1 MDNTARLKPKLT
13 YLENLLFSVFRKER
27 VFTAIISIAAV
38 LSIYTLF
45 VLLFSGVEAVFQLS
59 AAARKVVFFL
69 YIITLLTTI
78 TYILLSYVLSVN
90 KNRFDSVKYSLQI
103 GKFLPNIKDKLGN
116 AISICKNTS
125 IGVYS
130 SENLAEVNLEKV
142 YQESKTVDFN
152 VIIDVQKLKKYSA
165 IFFALLL
172 TTIMLIVLV
181 PTLSKAFN
189 RLINYNTEF
198 KNTFLNST
206 TEEEDGFIKRFYL
219 TIEYPEYTKL
229 PKKALEENNGDVVC
243 LESSIIKI
251 TVESV
256 YNLSYASILY
266 NGTETPLNISG
277 ITASGE
283 FRADKDGEYYILLKN
298 TEGKENLKR
307 KKYSIR
313 VLPDEP
319 PKITIVQPRDANYNL
334 FNEKEIELKTIIS
347 DDYGFSKLVLWF
359 RSGNNVSAAGG
370 NFNQIEIPIENK
382 DATSLEVSY
391 LWLLNFSSRGM
402 QTEYYMEVTDNS
414 GKSAKSD
421 LRKLTFAKNT
431 EVLKRFESSTREIK
445 SDFQA
450 VIDEIK
456 DLQKNINEIKKTQEE
471 NAINE
476 QRKKDLQNKVENLQ
490 KNLENAQNK
499 IDQTLNDLKQNP
511 NLSEKTLEQ
520 FMKLQELFQRINTPE
535 FRDMLRKLQEA
546 MKKSN
551 EEMKRDLDNLK
562 FDEEAFKKQL
572 EQVMELMKQ
581 IENLQKMGELTQKL
595 DDITKAQEEL
605 RKETENADKNN
616 EGKMNTLGDKQKQ
629 IQESFNKL
637 KEDMKK
643 LTENIKNTKG
653 DMSPKELEDLL
664 KKMNERKT
672 EDKMKQSSKDL
683 FKQQKELSEK
693 TQEEISKD
701 LEDFNEQMQSSLE
714 SAMSNMDTQNK
725 MMDKLKQIKKNLE
738 ELSEK
743 EQDIKDETSKL
754 DKSDKEDFNDLA
766 KDQGE
771 IQQELSK
778 NINDLMNATK
788 DGMQV
793 SPELGKELGN
803 SYNKMDKAGKD
814 LMQGEKNSAMSNQGK
829 AKESLDNA
837 AKMLGDMLDKMGKQQ
852 GKGSKG
858 DGKMGQLMQKLA
870 EIIGQQQGVNG
881 KMNKM
886 GQDGQVGRDGKG
898 GKEELSQIQKEQ
910 LDRLRIEQME
920 AQKSLEQLNE
930 EFEREQ
936 QRSGEKLLGDL
947 KEVEKE
953 MQETVR
959 QLSEYE
965 VDEKLFERQNRILSR
980 MLDARL
986 SQREKDFE
994 QKRESKPGESY
1005 SRQSP
1010 REVVI
1015 SGPRTENSLKEE
1027 LLRLEKESYYED
1039 YEKLIM
1045 EYNKLI
1051 KNR

>member
-1 MDNTARLKPKLT
+1 MDNTAGLSQKLT
-13 YLENLLFSVFRKER
+13 FLENLLFSVFRKER
-27 VFTAIISIAAV
+27 VYNTALSMIAG
-38 LSIYTLF
+38 LSIFTFLLF
-45 VLLFSGVEAVFQLS
+45 VLTGVESIFQLS
-59 AAARKVVFFL
+59 ASVRKVTFFI

-78 TYILLSYVLSVN
+78 TYIILSYILSIN
-90 KNRFDSVKYSLQI
+90 KSKFDSVKYSLRI
-103 GKFLPNIKDKLGN
+103 GKLFPNINDKLGN
-116 AISICKNTS
+116 AISICKNTDS
-125 IGVYS
+125 ETYT
-130 SENLAEVNLEKV
+130 SENLAEANLEKV
-142 YQESKTVDFN
+142 YMESTATDFN
-152 VIIDVQKLKKYSA
+152 AVIDFQKLKKH
-165 IFFALLL
+165 ITVFCVLLF
-172 TTIMLIVLV
+172 TTVMLIALV
-181 PTLSKAFN
+181 PALSKAFN
-189 RLINYNTEF
+189 RLLDYNTEF
-198 KNTFLNST
+198 NNST
-206 TEEEDGFIKRFYL
+206 LYNTGEENDGFIKSFYI
-219 TIEYPEYTKL
+219 TIKYPDYTKL
-229 PKKALEENNGDVVC
+229 PEKKLEENKGDIIC
-243 LESSIIKI
+243 LEGSMISII
-251 TVESV
+251 VESAE
-256 YNLSYASILY
+256 NLNQAAVLY
-266 NGTETPLNISG
+266 NGTAIPLNVSG
-277 ITASGE
+277 MTAAGE
-283 FRADKDGEYYILLKN
+283 FTADKNGDYYIVLKN
-298 TEGKENLKR
+298 NDGKENIKR
-307 KKYSIR
+307 KKHTVR
-313 VLPDEP
+313 VLSDEAP
-319 PKITIVQPRDANYNL
+319 TITIVQPRDANYTI
-334 FNEKEIELKTIIS
+334 FNEKELGVKSIIS
-347 DDYGFSKLVLWF
+347 DDYGFSKLVLWY
-359 RSGNNVSAAGG
+359 RSGNNVTAAGG
-370 NFNQIEIPIENK
+370 NFNQIDIPIENK
-382 DATSLEVSY
+382 DATSLEISY
-391 LWLLNFSSRGM
+391 LWILNFSAKGQ
-402 QTEYYMEVTDNS
+402 QTEYYLEVTDNS
-414 GKSAKSD
+414 GKSTKSD
-421 LRKLTFAKNT
+421 LRRLTFAKGT
-431 EVLKRFESSTREIK
+431 EVLKKTENATKEIK
-445 SDFQA
+445 SNLEA
-450 VIDEIK
+450 VLEEMK
-456 DLQKNINEIKKTQEE
+456 DLQKNINDIKKTQEE

-499 IDQTLNDLKQNP
+499 IDQTMNDLKQNP

-535 FRDMLRKLQEA
+535 FRDMLKKLQEA
-546 MKKSN
+546 MKKNN

-595 DDITKAQEEL
+595 DDMTKAQEEL
-605 RKETENADKNN
+605 RKETENTEKNN

-629 IQESFNKL
+629 IQENFNKL

-643 LTENIKNTKG
+643 LTENMKSTKG
-653 DMSPKELEDLL
+653 DMSPKDMEDLL

-672 EDKMKQSSKDL
+672 EEKMNQSSKDL
-683 FKQQKELSEK
+683 FKKQKEQSEQ
-693 TQEEISKD
+693 TQKEISED
-701 LEDFNEQMQSSLE
+701 LEEFNEQMQNSLE

-743 EQDIKDETSKL
+743 EKDLKDETSKA
-754 DKSDKEDFNDLA
+754 DKNDKDDFNDLA
-766 KDQGE
+766 KDQVE

-803 SYNKMDKAGKD
+803 SYNKMDKAGND
-814 LMQGEKNSAMSNQGK
+814 LKQGEKNSAMSNQGK

-837 AKMLGDMLDKMGKQQ
+837 AKMLGEMMDKMGKQQ
-852 GKGSKG
+852 GKGNKG

-898 GKEELSQIQKEQ
+898 GKEELSQMQKEQ

-936 QRSGEKLLGDL
+936 QKTGEKLLGDL

-965 VDEKLFERQNRILSR
+965 VDDKLFERQNKILSR

-1005 SRQSP
+1005 NRQSP

-1039 YEKLIM
+1039 YENLIM

-1051 KNR
+1051 KNK

>member
-1 MDNTARLKPKLT
+1 MDNTAGLSQKIT
-13 YLENLLFSVFRKER
+13 FLENLLFSVFRKER
-27 VFTAIISIAAV
+27 VYNTALSMTAV
-38 LSIYTLF
+38 LSIYTLL
-45 VLLFSGVEAVFQLS
+45 VLVLSSVESVFQLS
-59 AAARKVVFFL
+59 ASARKVVFFL
-69 YIITLLTTI
+69 YIITLVTTI
-78 TYILLSYVLSVN
+78 TFIILSYILSVN
-90 KNRFDSVKYSLQI
+90 KSKFDSVKYSLRI
-103 GKFLPNIKDKLGN
+103 GRLLPNINDKLGN
-116 AISICKNTS
+116 AISICKSANSGAYT
-125 IGVYS
+125 
-130 SENLAEVNLEKV
+130 SENLAEANLEKV
-142 YQESKTVDFN
+142 YKESAAVDFN
-152 VIIDVQKLKKYSA
+152 AVLDFQKLKRHTTV
-165 IFFALLL
+165 FFALLF
-172 TTIMLIVLV
+172 TTVLLIAFV

-189 RLINYNTEF
+189 RLLNYNTEF
-198 KNTFLNST
+198 NNSALYN
-206 TEEEDGFIKRFYL
+206 TEEENDGFIKLFYI
-219 TIEYPEYTKL
+219 TIKYPEYTKL
-229 PKKALEENNGDVVC
+229 PEKKLEENKGDIIC
-243 LESSIIKI
+243 LEGSIINI
-251 TVESV
+251 TVESAES
-256 YNLSYASILY
+256 LSHAAVLY
-266 NGTETPLNISG
+266 NGTEYPLSISG
-277 ITASGE
+277 MTAMGE
-283 FRADKDGEYYILLKN
+283 FTADKNGDYYIMLKN
-298 TEGKENLKR
+298 NDGKENIKR
-307 KKYSIR
+307 RKYSVRI
-313 VLPDEP
+313 LSDEAP
-319 PKITIVQPRDANYNL
+319 TITIVQPRDANYTV
-334 FNEKEIELKTIIS
+334 FNEKELELKSIIS
-347 DDYGFSKLVLWF
+347 DDYGFSKLVLWY
-359 RSGNNVSAAGG
+359 RNGSNVSAAGG
-370 NFNQIEIPIENK
+370 TFKQLDIPIENK
-382 DATSLEVSY
+382 DATSLEISY
-391 LWLLNFSSRGM
+391 LWILNFSVKGS

-414 GKSAKSD
+414 GKSTKSD
-421 LRKLTFAKNT
+421 LRKLTFAKGT
-431 EVLKRFESSTREIK
+431 EVLKKTENATKEIK
-445 SDFQA
+445 SDLEA
-450 VIDEIK
+450 VLEEMK
-456 DLQKNINEIKKTQEE
+456 DLQKNITDIKKTQEE

-499 IDQTLNDLKQNP
+499 IDQTMNDLKQNP

-520 FMKLQELFQRINTPE
+520 FMKLQELFQRINTSE
-535 FRDMLRKLQEA
+535 FREMLKKLQEA
-546 MKKSN
+546 MKKNN

-595 DDITKAQEEL
+595 DDMTKAQEEL
-605 RKETENADKNN
+605 RKETESTEKNN

-629 IQESFNKL
+629 IEENFSKL

-643 LTENIKNTKG
+643 LTDNMKNTKG
-653 DMSPKELEDLL
+653 DMSPKEMEDLL

-672 EDKMKQSSKDL
+672 EEKMNKSSKDL
-683 FKQQKELSEK
+683 FKQQKEQSEQ
-693 TQEEISKD
+693 TQKEISED
-701 LEDFNEQMQSSLE
+701 LEEFNEQMQKSLE
-714 SAMSNMDTQNK
+714 SAMSNMDAQNK

-743 EQDIKDETSKL
+743 EQGLKEETSKT

-771 IQQELSK
+771 IQKELSK

-803 SYNKMDKAGKD
+803 SYNKMDKAGND
-814 LMQGEKNSAMSNQGK
+814 LKQGEKSNAMSNQGK

-837 AKMLGDMLDKMGKQQ
+837 AKMLGEMLDKMGKQQ
-852 GKGSKG
+852 GKGNKG

-898 GKEELSQIQKEQ
+898 GKEELSQMQKEQ

-936 QRSGEKLLGDL
+936 QKTGEKLLGDL

-953 MQETVR
+953 MKETVR

-965 VDEKLFERQNRILSR
+965 VDEKLFERQNKILSR

-1005 SRQSP
+1005 NRQSP